1 MGADFE
7 TGLVT
12 AAIAAM
18 ARAYA
23 PYSRFPVG
31 AAIRDETGAQHAAV
45 AARHRDFGNPRSS
58 RHHHGGDGAC
68 LGAVADRI
76 GGILYIGAGMNT
88 VCLVKDRGANREF
101 GIGCIGPF
109 HGLDGGG
116 HEAFFILHGRLS
128 AIP

>member
-31 AAIRDETGAQHAAV
+31 AAIRD
-45 AARHRDFGNPRSS
+45 
-58 RHHHGGDGAC
+58 
-68 LGAVADRI
+68 
-76 GGILYIGAGMNT
+76 
-88 VCLVKDRGANREF
+88 
-101 GIGCIGPF
+101 
-109 HGLDGGG
+109 
-116 HEAFFILHGRLS
+116 
-128 AIP
+128 